1 MKGSVKILVAPA
13 AAASAEWRL
22 KDHMEI
28 TEVALSTTAVEM
40 AMEEV
45 DVATAAA
52 AEAAAAAMT
61 TSPSV

>member
-13 AAASAEWRL
+13 AAASAKWRL

-28 TEVALSTTAVEM
+28 TEVALATTAVEM

-45 DVATAAA
+45 EVAAAAA
-52 AEAAAAAMT
+52 AEAAAAATT

>member
-1 MKGSVKILVAPA
+1 MKGSVKLLVAPA

-22 KDHMEI
+22 KDHKEI
-28 TEVALSTTAVEM
+28 TAEVALAMTAVAM

-45 DVATAAA
+45 EVAAAA
-52 AEAAAAAMT
+52 AEAAAATT

>member
-13 AAASAEWRL
+13 AAARAEWRL
-22 KDHMEI
+22 KDHMDI
-28 TEVALSTTAVEM
+28 TEVALATTAVEV

-45 DVATAAA
+45 EVAAAA
-52 AEAAAAAMT
+52 AEAAAATT